1 MGRQGGPEMR
11 VLPKEE
17 KFFALFQQQAQYIAE
32 SAKVLTA
39 CILAGG
45 SQIGPFVAQ
54 IRDLEHKGDEVTH
67 EIMTRLNQTFIT
79 PIDPE
84 DIHRLGSCLDDVL
97 DMIDAIIGRLA
108 LFKFTILPPPVATLG
123 EIIEASCRALA
134 KAIAAMSRGDRV
146 SEHLIEINQL
156 ENEADRVN
164 RQALAHLFETEKN
177 AIELIKLKE
186 IYEMLESATDLC
198 EDAANVIEGV
208 VVKNS

>member
-1 MGRQGGPEMR
+1 MKI
-11 VLPKEE
+11 LPKEE
-17 KFFALFQQQAQYIAE
+17 KFFVLFEQQAQHIADA
-32 SAKVLTA
+32 SKVLTA

-45 SQIGPFVAQ
+45 AQLGTYVAQ
-54 IRDLEHKGDEVTH
+54 VRDLEHKGDEVTH

-79 PIDPE
+79 PFDPE

-97 DMIDAIIGRLA
+97 DMIDAIIGRFL
-108 LFKFTILPPPVATLG
+108 LFKLTVLPPTVATLG

-134 KAIAAMSRGDRV
+134 KAVTAMARV
-146 SEHLIEINQL
+146 DAVMEHLIEINQL

-164 RQALAHLFETEKN
+164 RQALAQLFETEKN

-186 IYEMLESATDLC
+186 IFEMLEAATDLC